1 MTAVAESLRERI
13 MAEPLRCRVGLHDW
27 RKTYDHE
34 RQMSIKECA
43 ACGKRISS
51 GWPGA
56 LGGYG

>member
-1 MTAVAESLRERI
+1 
-13 MAEPLRCRVGLHDW
+13 MAKPLRCRVGLHDW